1 MIKADLHTH
10 ICKSNI
16 SDMIKGGK
24 KAGLEWLGIAEH
36 SYQFFEGRDGF
47 NSGYVEGRIYSF
59 DEYEELFL
67 KAGTGQNS
75 KMRLL
80 KGVEIDF
87 LEDGYTRRFMDRI
100 HNKQIDYIIGS
111 LHELDG
117 YDIHMKLSLSPSESE
132 NRWKRYILGQ
142 IDGLKTYSIDIL
154 AHPVRMAATVPFVRD
169 EILQDLLSSLVYE
182 AKVHDIMIEIN
193 AKDSVFSEKKAG
205 FLIDACAALNNPVT
219 FGSDAH
225 NPLSVGNCFD
235 KIRSMLLQ
243 RGIDRY
249 YIFSNRKRKAVIL

>member
-1 MIKADLHTH
+1 
-10 ICKSNI
+10 
-16 SDMIKGGK
+16 MIKGGE

-47 NSGYVEGRIYSF
+47 TSGYIEGRIYSF
-59 DEYEELFL
+59 NEYEELFL
-67 KAGTGQNS
+67 KAGIGRNS

-87 LEDGYTRRFMDRI
+87 LGGGYTERFFDVI
-100 HNKQIDYIIGS
+100 HNKQLDYIIGS

-117 YDIHMKLSLSPSESE
+117 YDIHMKLSLSPRKSEQ
-132 NRWKRYILGQ
+132 RWKRYISGQ
-142 IDGLKTYSIDIL
+142 IDGLKAYPIDIL
-154 AHPVRMAATVPFVRD
+154 AHPVRMAASVPFVRD
-169 EILQDLLSSLVYE
+169 EILKDLLSSLAYE
-182 AKVHDIMIEIN
+182 AKAHDIMIEIN

-205 FLIDACAALNNPVT
+205 FLIDACAAFNTPVT

-225 NPLSVGNCFD
+225 NPLSAGNCFD

-249 YIFSNRKRKAVIL
+249 YVFSNRERKAVIL